1 MTSNRLPRIILFA
14 APETSAAVL
23 YGLYDVLGSV
33 GPAWPDVTSATS
45 GDRLLDVRIVA
56 ARAEPF
62 RCYGGVRIEPHE
74 AIADVTGADVVVVCD
89 MFTPIDAPPRG
100 RYVEE
105 SAWLRAMHERGALI
119 ASVCAGSLVLAESGL
134 LDGRSCAGHWAYVD
148 LFASAYPR
156 VRFKAGSILDL
167 ANEGAGIVTAGGATS
182 WQELALYLIGRLC
195 GPAQAMRTAKVYLL
209 AGHRDGQ
216 LPFSAMTHRSQLEDR
231 IVAESVTWIEAN
243 YATPNPVAA
252 MTQRSGLTP
261 RTFARRF
268 LVATGRRPIDYVHAL
283 RIEGARDRLESGDDP
298 VDDIGFAVG
307 YADPTFFRR
316 LFKRVTGL
324 TPAAY
329 RRMYAPILRPG
340 QGTHRESTPGPGQ
353 NVSIRRGP
361 ESVEWRAHPAGRRQ
375 LRAVLATRCGS
386 ASPRSGRRPPA
397 P

>member
-1 MTSNRLPRIILFA
+1 MTSNRLPLITLFA

-33 GPAWPDVTSATS
+33 GLAWPDMTSATS

-56 ARAEPF
+56 ATAEPF
-62 RCYGGVRIEPHE
+62 RCYGGVRIEPHA

-100 RYVEE
+100 RYVAE
-105 SAWLRAMHERGALI
+105 SAWLRAMHERGAVI
-119 ASVCAGSLVLAESGL
+119 ASVCAGSLLLAESGL
-134 LDGRSCAGHWAYVD
+134 LNGRSCAGHWAYVD

-167 ANEGAGIVTAGGATS
+167 SNEGAGVVTAGGATS
-182 WQELALYLIGRLC
+182 WQELALYLIGRFC
-195 GPAQAMRTAKVYLL
+195 GPGHAMQTAKVYLL
-209 AGHRDGQ
+209 AGHQGGQ
-216 LPFSAMTHRSQLEDR
+216 LPFSAMTRRPSLEDR
-231 IVAESVTWIEAN
+231 VVAETVTWIEAN
-243 YATPNPVAA
+243 YALLNPVAA

-268 LVATGRRPIDYVHAL
+268 LAATGRRPIDYVHAL
-283 RIEGARDRLESGDDP
+283 RIEGARDRLESSDDP

-329 RRMYAPILRPG
+329 RRMYAPILR
-340 QGTHRESTPGPGQ
+340 
-353 NVSIRRGP
+353 RG
-361 ESVEWRAHPAGRRQ
+361 
-375 LRAVLATRCGS
+375 
-386 ASPRSGRRPPA
+386 
-397 P
+397 

>member
-56 ARAEPF
+56 ATSEPF

-105 SAWLRAMHERGALI
+105 SAWLLAMHERGALI
-119 ASVCAGSLVLAESGL
+119 ASVCAGSLLLAESGL

-182 WQELALYLIGRLC
+182 WQELALYLIGRFC

-216 LPFSAMTHRSQLEDR
+216 LPFSAMTRRSQLEDR

-340 QGTHRESTPGPGQ
+340 
-353 NVSIRRGP
+353 
-361 ESVEWRAHPAGRRQ
+361 
-375 LRAVLATRCGS
+375 
-386 ASPRSGRRPPA
+386 
-397 P
+397 